1 VGNPQAI
8 ERARRIAAAAA
19 GIAGVAAI
27 SLGGSLA
34 SGLADERSDIDLHV
48 YWRAPLADRAAR
60 AAALASLADPGTQ
73 VAEVGDWGL
82 EDHLWAAGQ
91 PAELIYVNL
100 DDLAAE
106 VERAYGEGLGGE
118 GFTTAQLTYVAE
130 GVALHDPRGA
140 LAALQERL
148 ATYPEP
154 TRRRV
159 LASNP
164 QLLRAYLGQLRKAQE
179 RSDLLFAQHRRYTI
193 QMVFF
198 NLLFALNR
206 RYHPGEKRLLA
217 HAERIPQRPGRLRER
232 WEQIALIPID
242 DPAVADLLEELVE
255 EVSRLAEGAP

>member
-1 VGNPQAI
+1 VGNSHAI

-73 VAEVGDWGL
+73 VAEVG
-82 EDHLWAAGQ
+82 
-91 PAELIYVNL
+91 
-100 DDLAAE
+100 
-106 VERAYGEGLGGE
+106 
-118 GFTTAQLTYVAE
+118 
-130 GVALHDPRGA
+130 
-140 LAALQERL
+140 

-217 HAERIPQRPGRLRER
+217 HAEHIPQRPGRLRER
-232 WEQIALIPID
+232 WEQIALLPID